1 MEKSEI
7 FGLSGLEKIMDTKI
21 LLLEDD
27 IMLNEGIAYALRKK
41 GYLVYCAENIKH
53 KGSVGISG

>member
-1 MEKSEI
+1 MEKAEI

-41 GYLVYCAENIKH
+41 DTWCTVQKT
-53 KGSVGISG
+53 